1 MSTPPTLFIGYGTA
15 LPFLRAPFA
24 YLVGVEPPE
33 VEFLLKQRTTHVGWV
48 VQFAGPVVV
57 ENLPQQQHERHTH
70 EVTSRSLWS
79 R

>member
-1 MSTPPTLFIGYGTA
+1 M
-15 LPFLRAPFA
+15 

-33 VEFLLKQRTTHVGWV
+33 IEFLLKQRTTHVGWV

-70 EVTSRSLWS
+70 VDTQREVTLPSLWS
-79 R
+79 RYDRHFVGITRRNVWN